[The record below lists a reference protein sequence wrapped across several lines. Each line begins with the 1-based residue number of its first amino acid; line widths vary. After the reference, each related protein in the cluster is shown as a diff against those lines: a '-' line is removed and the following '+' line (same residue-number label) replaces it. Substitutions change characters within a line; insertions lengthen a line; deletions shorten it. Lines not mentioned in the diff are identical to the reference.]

1 MESALSHHSLSRG
14 PLFREGVQAHSRT
27 AAGYRA
33 YVNCEIL
40 RLDIVQE
47 KKKVVN
53 VFLSDAAKFF
63 IFNKMSQIYTSDKVI
78 IL

>member
-14 PLFREGVQAHSRT
+14 PLFREGVRAHSRT

-47 KKKVVN
+47 KQCIPK
-53 VFLSDAAKFF
+53 
-63 IFNKMSQIYTSDKVI
+63 
-78 IL
+78 